1 VILHGS
7 FSLATRRYYAGT
19 GNFGKFQRRTIWPHL
34 ARFAP
39 LCGAFSQVR
48 MLPSAG
54 NISFIFQLLT
64 EQLATLRK
72 PHLADEK
79 WCSAIT
85 RPIVFTHAGFEM
97 KLPATWWSS
106 VSQEG

>member
-1 VILHGS
+1 M
-7 FSLATRRYYAGT
+7 LAP
-19 GNFGKFQRRTIWPHL
+19 TISESSSAAPSGRSWRNL
-34 ARFAP
+34 AP

-48 MLPSAG
+48 MLPPAG
-54 NISFIFQLLT
+54 NISFIFQLLI
-64 EQLATLRK
+64 EQLGAPGK

-85 RPIVFTHAGFEM
+85 RPIVFTHTEFEM
-97 KLPATWWSS
+97 KLPATWWSG

>member
-1 VILHGS
+1 
-7 FSLATRRYYAGT
+7 
-19 GNFGKFQRRTIWPHL
+19 
-34 ARFAP
+34 
-39 LCGAFSQVR
+39 
-48 MLPSAG
+48 M
-54 NISFIFQLLT
+54 FQLLI
-64 EQLATLRK
+64 EQLAALRK

-85 RPIVFTHAGFEM
+85 GPIVFTHAEFEM